1 MKKTFSIIVLLFLI
15 LTSCEKKVEIPAKSK
30 MIAKYIVFE
39 DSISS
44 KLIEDLKSVKE
55 FDNKSNGEKPPFKL
69 DGKYYKF
76 EREFKL
82 DSEGFLNILN
92 EHNYYSFDY
101 ADYGIKKDTIKDKE
115 TLGQRFSLKLSKS
128 RKQIIDC
135 GDTLE
140 IEKVYPKEKLIFV
153 KQDRKDGRINI
164 YEYQ

>member
-1 MKKTFSIIVLLFLI
+1 MKKTFRFTILLLSI
-15 LTSCEKKVEIPAKSK
+15 LTSCEKKVEIPIKSK
-30 MIAKYIVFE
+30 MVAKYIVFE

-44 KLIEDLKSVKE
+44 KLIEDLKNVKE
-55 FDNKSNGEKPPFKL
+55 FDNKDEGDKPPFKL

-76 EREFKL
+76 EREYRL
-82 DSEGFLNILN
+82 DSEGFLKVVN

-101 ADYGIKKDTIKDKE
+101 ADYGIKKDPIKDRE
-115 TLGQRFSLKLSKS
+115 TLGQRFSLKLSNS
-128 RKQIIDC
+128 REKIIDC

-164 YEYQ
+164 YEYK